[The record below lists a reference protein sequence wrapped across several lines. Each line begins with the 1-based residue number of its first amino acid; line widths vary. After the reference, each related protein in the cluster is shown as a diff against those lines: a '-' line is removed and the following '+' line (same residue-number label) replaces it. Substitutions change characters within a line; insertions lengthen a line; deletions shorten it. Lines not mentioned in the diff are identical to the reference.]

1 MTFSVMRCIMYQNLV
16 VPKDISK
23 NSLADF
29 AYNIIRENIMEFRL
43 VPGNVINE
51 AELADFLKVSRTPVH
66 EAVARLR
73 DDRLISVIPRKES
86 KVTPII
92 VPYVNEGVFM
102 RCCIEPEIIKIASK
116 NFGTEYKI
124 ALSKNLEVQKQ
135 ILEEGTELYRFYPV
149 DDEFH
154 RILYNGTNKM
164 ETYSMVQKM
173 VTHLDRVR
181 YLVRYEGSFN
191 IEAISYEDHVDI
203 LNMILSNTVIGY
215 DLHAFMERH
224 IVRFQTNIKL
234 LRAKY
239 PDYFIDIQ
247 Q

>member
-1 MTFSVMRCIMYQNLV
+1 MYENLKI
-16 VPKDISK
+16 PTDIPQ

-29 AYNIIRENIMEFRL
+29 AYNVIRENIMEFRL
-43 VPGNVINE
+43 APGNVIIE
-51 AELADFLKVSRTPVH
+51 AELADILKVSRTPVH

-86 KVTPII
+86 KVTPIM

-102 RCCIEPEIIKIASK
+102 RCCIEPEVIKIASK
-116 NFGTEYKI
+116 NFGTEDKV
-124 ALSKNLEVQKQ
+124 ALSKNLEMQKQ
-135 ILEEGTELYRFYPV
+135 ILDEGTELYRFYPI

-154 RILYNGTNKM
+154 RILYKGTNKM
-164 ETYSMVQKM
+164 ETYAMVQKM
-173 VTHLDRVR
+173 VTHLNRVR

-191 IEAISYEDHVDI
+191 IEEMSYEDHSDI
-203 LNMILSNTVIGY
+203 LNMIFTNTVIGF
-215 DLHAFMERH
+215 DLHDYMERH

-239 PDYFIDIQ
+239 PDYFVDIQ